1 MIEAHGLVKRY
12 GSTMAAGTLLRH
24 PAAAIA
30 SMIAVLFVLPELR
43 PPGSRRSVI
52 PGSTAIR
59 RPRRLDNRRTNPGWT
74 NANEVQDLDN
84 LIKPAL
90 DAMEGIFG
98 LADMERTS
106 ASRRRQGGSPRGR
119 QAPAPARRTSR
130 RDHRCAGN
138 CSGLTARHGN
148 PTASGPTG
156 NLSRTPGGAYIRFC
170 RQECSQVL
178 LSEGPEPLAWK
189 HRSVPRGSLTGR
201 PSRRSVPGECR
212 HARRACRS
220 LRSCAPG
227 SIAGTWARAPR
238 PCVSRAG

>member
-98 LADMERTS
+98 LRTWKGPVQAADDRADRLE
-106 ASRRRQGGSPRGR
+106 AVRRLPRQGE
-119 QAPAPARRTSR
+119 PA
-130 RDHRCAGN
+130 
-138 CSGLTARHGN
+138 
-148 PTASGPTG
+148 
-156 NLSRTPGGAYIRFC
+156 GATIDVR
-170 RQECSQVL
+170 VI
-178 LSEGPEPLAWK
+178 
-189 HRSVPRGSLTGR
+189 VPD
-201 PSRRSVPGECR
+201 
-212 HARRACRS
+212 
-220 LRSCAPG
+220 
-227 SIAGTWARAPR
+227 
-238 PCVSRAG
+238 